1 MNFLRLNQKVALT
14 AFDVTFID
22 RREPKP
28 RREHTERVVLNGGRL
43 SALERLGQS
52 PAGWITQR
60 FEARGL
66 AVQQVKRGETL
77 TADVDLNTLWTKA
90 ATEKAV
96 RRLGSGVAEFLSG
109 EGAHA

>member
-1 MNFLRLNQKVALT
+1 MFLKLNQKIAMVAFEV
-14 AFDVTFID
+14 AYID

-28 RREHTERVVLNGGRL
+28 RREHTERVVLNGARL
-43 SALERLGQS
+43 NALERLGQT

-60 FEARGL
+60 FEAQGY
-66 AVQQVKRGETL
+66 AVQQVKRSETL
-77 TADVDLNTLWTKA
+77 TADVDLNALWTKA

-109 EGAHA
+109 EGTHA